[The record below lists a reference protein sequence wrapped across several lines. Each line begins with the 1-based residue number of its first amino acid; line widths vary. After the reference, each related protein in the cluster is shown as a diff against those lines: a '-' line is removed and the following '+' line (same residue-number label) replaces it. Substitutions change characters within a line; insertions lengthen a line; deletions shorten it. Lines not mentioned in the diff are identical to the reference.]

1 MEDRT
6 EVRIPTV
13 GLTVTVPQTHL
24 NNSFSEGESTSG
36 EVGFLV

>member
-13 GLTVTVPQTHL
+13 GLTETASQTYL
-24 NNSFSEGESTSG
+24 NNSFSEGKPTSG